1 MEVKRGEIW
10 TVAGGADY
18 AGKPRPMVIIQSDA
32 FSETSSI
39 TLCGLTTHETDA
51 PFLRL
56 LIAPTPANGL
66 HFPSRVMVDKIA
78 TVAKPRL
85 GYRVG
90 QLDANDLARLNRHL
104 KVFFALD

>member
-1 MEVKRGEIW
+1 MI
-10 TVAGGADY
+10 
-18 AGKPRPMVIIQSDA
+18 IIQNDA

-39 TLCGLTTHETDA
+39 TLCGLTTHEPDA

-56 LIAPTPANGL
+56 LIAPTRTNGL
-66 HFPSRVMVDKIA
+66 RSPSRVMVDKVA
-78 TVAKPRL
+78 TVAKSRL

-104 KVFFALD
+104 KVFLALD